1 MAETRSESDAMGPV
15 AIPVDRLYGASTA
28 RALANFPISG
38 SGVPIAVIRAL
49 AAIKVAAAEVNS
61 ALGLLPQDIA
71 LLVIAAGTEVVD
83 GAHDREFVVDAFQT
97 GSGTSTNMNV
107 NEVIANRAAQ
117 LAHKPIGRRE
127 PVHPNDHVNLGQSS
141 NDAFPS
147 AVHIAAA
154 WAIRGQLA
162 PAFTALAEALDR
174 KAREWAEVVKI
185 GRTHLQD
192 ATPVTLG
199 QEFGGYAEQARRAV
213 ARALAAADALAE
225 LPLGGTA

>member
-1 MAETRSESDAMGPV
+1 MAENRQESDAMGPV
-15 AIPVDRLYGASTA
+15 SIPAERLYGASTA

-38 SGVPIAVIRAL
+38 GGMPREVVRAL

-61 ALGLLPQDIA
+61 ALGLLPLEIA
-71 LLVIAAGTEVVD
+71 QLVIAAGTEVVD
-83 GAHDREFVVDAFQT
+83 GALDREFVVDVFQT

-117 LAHKPIGRRE
+117 LAGKPIGHRQ

-154 WAIRGQLA
+154 WALRGRLI
-162 PAFTALAEALDR
+162 PAFTALAEELER
-174 KAREWAEVVKI
+174 KAREWSDV
-185 GRTHLQD
+185 
-192 ATPVTLG
+192 
-199 QEFGGYAEQARRAV
+199 
-213 ARALAAADALAE
+213 
-225 LPLGGTA
+225 